1 MGENSTDGSIVLD
14 DIEENDF
21 IVVDLIFIKARHLLR
36 LWIFLEGLLIFTM
49 LIVKVSRDTT
59 EFRS

>member
-14 DIEENDF
+14 DIKENDF

-36 LWIFLEGLLIFTM
+36 LWISFEGLLIFTM